1 MQEVVLFFS
10 GAFIGLLV
18 YYLPTALWLNQ
29 DGRLSND
36 AFKSA
41 YPKKKYVYY
50 WYKLLPVIWLFIYS
64 LLIFPGIAR
73 LFKNGNLI
81 LYFVGY
87 LLLGGFSALDGL
99 AELVTGI
106 APIRP
111 GSCARGSLR
120 LGYLVVNDS
129 VRRAGLLRL
138 GLVAGIGLLSWV
150 IIVIVF

>member
-18 YYLPTALWLNQ
+18 YYLPTVLWLNQ
-29 DGRLSND
+29 DGGLSDD

-50 WYKLLPVIWLFIYS
+50 LYKLLPVIWLFIYS
-64 LLIFPGIAR
+64 LLIFPEIAR
-73 LFKNGNLI
+73 LFQSGNLI

-87 LLLGGFSALDGL
+87 LLLGGFGALDGL
-99 AELVTGI
+99 AELVTGV

-111 GSCARGSLR
+111 GSGARGSLG
-120 LGYLVVNDS
+120 LGYLVVNNS
-129 VRRAGLLRL
+129 VRRAGFLRL
-138 GLVAGIGLLSWV
+138 GLATGIGLLSWV
-150 IIVIVF
+150 IIVVVF